1 MMLNHSHSSNAQVSL
16 MKKLRHPNTILFMGA
31 VASPERLCIVTEF
44 LPRCV
49 SISYNSKN
57 QNKRLELRTVFIVS
71 VVIIFSSSVGKTR
84 SNLSIMI

>member
-1 MMLNHSHSSNAQVSL
+1 